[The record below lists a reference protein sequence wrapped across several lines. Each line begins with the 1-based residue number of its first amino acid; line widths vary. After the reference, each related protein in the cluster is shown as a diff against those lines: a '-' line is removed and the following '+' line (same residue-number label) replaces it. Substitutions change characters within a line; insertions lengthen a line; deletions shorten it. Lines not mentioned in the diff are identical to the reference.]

1 MVGEDATLRCH
12 LSPEKNAE
20 DMEVRWFRTQFS
32 PAVFVYKGRRER
44 TDEQMEQYRGRT
56 TFVSEAISEGSVGL
70 IIHNVTTHENGIY
83 CCYFQEGRSYDE
95 AIMHLIVTGACFR
108 FVRLLFHSLTLGES
122 FSPHS
127 RPAADQGSLCLE
139 FPVNR
144 EGGFSLLKDSLNGF
158 ALLLWVS
165 ALETHTAVILSK
177 GECLVPTD
185 YPYAYF

>member
-1 MVGEDATLRCH
+1 MKK
-12 LSPEKNAE
+12 S
-20 DMEVRWFRTQFS
+20 M
-32 PAVFVYKGRRER
+32 
-44 TDEQMEQYRGRT
+44 
-56 TFVSEAISEGSVGL
+56 
-70 IIHNVTTHENGIY
+70 
-83 CCYFQEGRSYDE
+83 
-95 AIMHLIVTGACFR
+95 CFR